1 MKRALRLVAGLLVGA
16 ASSLGAMAADD
27 AKELIGDPKAIVGTL
42 DPAKTRETG
51 LKASDAAE
59 KIGWRIGSQ
68 AYTLRDRTLT
78 EALDTMYLLGLKYV
92 ECYPGQGVSPDMKNV
107 KFQPGLSAEGIAAVK
122 KKLDQTGIKA
132 LSIGVIGIPADEPGA
147 RKLFEFAKEFG
158 MERIVTEANEKQFP
172 MIQKLADE
180 FQIDVALHNH
190 PKPSYYWD
198 PEHVKTS
205 VQDYPRIGSCADVG
219 HWQRSGVKPIDALKL
234 LEGRVF
240 ESHFK
245 DLNEFGNPKAHDVPW
260 GTGTGDAKGM
270 LEEVYRQ
277 TKAGKAGGA
286 SKKVTYNIEY
296 ETGRGVE
303 LVGNMNKCIEWF
315 GQQCEELGKK

>member
-1 MKRALRLVAGLLVGA
+1 MKRALRLMAGLLVGA
-16 ASSLGAMAADD
+16 ASSLGAAAADD
-27 AKELIGDPKAIVGTL
+27 VKELIGDPKAIVGTL
-42 DPAKTRETG
+42 DPVKTRAAG
-51 LKASDAAE
+51 LKASEAAE

-92 ECYPGQGVSPDMKNV
+92 ECYPGQGVSPEMKNV
-107 KFQPGLSAEGIAAVK
+107 KFQPGLSAEAIALVK
-122 KKLDQTGIKA
+122 KKLDQTGIKV
-132 LSIGVIGIPADEPGA
+132 LSLGVTGIPGDEAGA
-147 RKLFEFAKEFG
+147 RKYFEFAKEFG
-158 MERIVTEANEKQFP
+158 MERLVTEEKEDHFP
-172 MIQKLADE
+172 LLQKLGDE
-180 FQIDVALHNH
+180 FNVDIALHNH

-198 PEHVKTS
+198 PEHVKTA
-205 VQDYPRIGSCADVG
+205 VKDFPRIGSGADVG
-219 HWQRSGVKPIDALKL
+219 HWQRSAIKPIEALKV

-245 DLNEFGNPKAHDVPW
+245 DLNEFGSGKAHDVPW

-270 LEEVYRQ
+270 LEEIHRQ
-277 TKAGKAGGA
+277 AGKVGGA
-286 SKKVTYNIEY
+286 SKVMTFNIEY